1 MSEYCYDKEL
11 LEGGIVVYRLRKT
24 SRECM
29 DLWFE
34 DVSNVFES
42 SLAQD
47 NSVRLLYDVRALTVP
62 TPYSLERAQA
72 LADLPLPED
81 WRVATVTGT
90 GFATGLINLI
100 RSASLLSHEMYERS
114 RVFSAERDAIA
125 WLREP

>member
-1 MSEYCYDKEL
+1 MPEYCYDKEV
-11 LEGGIVVYRLRKT
+11 LEGDIMVYRLKKT

-34 DVSNVFES
+34 DVSGVFAA
-42 SLAQD
+42 SLAQ
-47 NSVRLLYDVRALTVP
+47 NKPVRLLYDVRSLSVP

-72 LADLPLPED
+72 LADLPLPDD

-114 RVFSAERDAIA
+114 RVFSNEQDAIA
-125 WLREP
+125 